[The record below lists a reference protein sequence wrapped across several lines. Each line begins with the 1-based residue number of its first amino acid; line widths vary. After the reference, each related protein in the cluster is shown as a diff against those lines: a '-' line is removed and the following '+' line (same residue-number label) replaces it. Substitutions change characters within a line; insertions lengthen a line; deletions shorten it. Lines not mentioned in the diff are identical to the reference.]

1 MQNTLKWPRTLV
13 VLAAVF
19 LACAIFLPIWQI
31 QLSAPQYPEGLNL
44 QIHANGLAG
53 DVDIVNGLN
62 HYIGMRTL
70 HSKDFIE
77 FTLLPYILGTLVI
90 LGLVSA
96 IINKKR
102 VYYFYIGLFMLVAI
116 ISMVDF
122 YRWEYDYGHK
132 LDPEAPIRVP
142 GMSYQPPL
150 IGYKQLLNF
159 GAFSIPDAGGWLFV
173 GAGVLLFIAYLI
185 LLQPKWVSSKK
196 SSLTK
201 KHTVALVIL
210 SLFVMQSCSSAP
222 QPIKYGSDACDF
234 CKMTIMQ
241 KKFANEWVTDK
252 GKVYRFDDLHCLL
265 SFRKTNKSNGT
276 AYINDFTE
284 KQEFVK
290 AENLFFVESKAI
302 NAPMGGH
309 IAAFTNKAA
318 ADEFAK
324 NNNGQVLSWQ
334 QVEQTALQ

>member
-1 MQNTLKWPRTLV
+1 MQNTLKCPRILV

-31 QLSAPQYPEGLNL
+31 QLTAPQYPEGLVL
-44 QIHANGLAG
+44 EIYTKGLAG
-53 DVDIVNGLN
+53 DVDVVNGLN

-70 HSKDFIE
+70 HSADFIE
-77 FTLLPYILGTLVI
+77 FTLLPYIIGTLVI
-90 LGLVSA
+90 LGLIAAV
-96 IINKKR
+96 INKKG

-132 LDPEAPIRVP
+132 LDPEAPIQVP
-142 GMSYQPPL
+142 GMSYQPPI

-159 GAFSIPDAGGWLFV
+159 GAYSIPDVGGCLFV

-185 LLQPKWVSSKK
+185 LLQPKWLPFTKFAS
-196 SSLTK
+196 TK
-201 KHTVALVIL
+201 KAAATVAVLLV
-210 SLFVMQSCSSAP
+210 FVMQSCSTTP

-265 SFRKTNKSNGT
+265 SFRKTDKSNGT
-276 AYINDFTE
+276 AYINDYTE

-290 AENLFFVESKAI
+290 ANDMFFVESKEI

-309 IAAFTNKAA
+309 IAAFGDKVAA
-318 ADEFAK
+318 GEFAK

-334 QVEQTALQ
+334 QVTQ